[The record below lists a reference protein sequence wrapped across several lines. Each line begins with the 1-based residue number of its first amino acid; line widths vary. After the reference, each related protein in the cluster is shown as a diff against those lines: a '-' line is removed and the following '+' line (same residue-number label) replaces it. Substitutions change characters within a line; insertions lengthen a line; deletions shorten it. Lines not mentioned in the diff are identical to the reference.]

1 MCRLLNINV
10 IHCSN
15 TCLCFRGYKVV
26 VKFFPNEAANLEPVV
41 ELLLKIEKEVCPS
54 LTALHCIALHC
65 IALHCIALH
74 GIAWHSIAFF
84 QSLAGVHVICLIT
97 SSPAPDN
104 FLTTSCMVCQST
116 IAATEPLSRA
126 DVVHCLLTFHISKAA

>member
-74 GIAWHSIAFF
+74 CIALHCIALHCIAWHCILSIPGRCPCDLPHYQ
-84 QSLAGVHVICLIT
+84 QSCSRQLFNNKLHGVPKH
-97 SSPAPDN
+97 N
-104 FLTTSCMVCQST
+104 SCNRTPEQS
-116 IAATEPLSRA
+116 
-126 DVVHCLLTFHISKAA
+126 